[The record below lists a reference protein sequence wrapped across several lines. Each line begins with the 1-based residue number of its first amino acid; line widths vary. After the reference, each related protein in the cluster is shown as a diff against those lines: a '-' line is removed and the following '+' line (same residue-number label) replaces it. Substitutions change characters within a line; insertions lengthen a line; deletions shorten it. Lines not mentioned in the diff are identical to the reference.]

1 MYCDNNQLTSL
12 DVSTNT
18 ALTTLHCYLNQL
30 TILDISNNT
39 ALTELSCYFNQL
51 TSLDVS
57 NNTALNTLY
66 CSNNNLTTLD
76 VRNGNNTN
84 FSVINYSFNAKNNPN
99 LYCIDVDNMAWSNTN
114 WINID
119 SWASFGTNCSA
130 TSVQE
135 HTTSKELLKITDL
148 LGREV
153 NHTTNQ
159 ILFHIYD
166 DGSVEKKFIVE

>member
-1 MYCDNNQLTSL
+1 MSA
-12 DVSTNT
+12 NT

-30 TILDISNNT
+30 TILDISNDT
-39 ALTELSCYFNQL
+39 ALIELSCYFNQL

-99 LYCIDVDNMAWSNTN
+99 LYCIDVDNVAWSTAN

-119 SWASFGTNCSA
+119 SWTSFGTNCSA

-135 HTTSKELLKITDL
+135 HTTNKELLKVIDL
-148 LGREV
+148 LGKE
-153 NHTTNQ
+153 TNGKKNRL
-159 ILFHIYD
+159 LFYIYD
-166 DGSVEKKFIVE
+166 DGSLEKKYILE